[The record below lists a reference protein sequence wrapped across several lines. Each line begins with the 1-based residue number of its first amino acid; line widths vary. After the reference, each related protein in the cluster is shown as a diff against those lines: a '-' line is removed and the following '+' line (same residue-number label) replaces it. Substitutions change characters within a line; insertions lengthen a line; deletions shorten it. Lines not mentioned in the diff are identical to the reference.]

1 MIKNQKIHFI
11 ILVFFLLTVSGFFY
25 WSEYRPS
32 KIKQNC
38 SWKEIYEEA
47 VPARAARPKYTEEQ
61 KAAFKDAATNKN
73 GDGIDWSSFS
83 ENIDVNEII
92 PAQPAV
98 SAKNYWVAT
107 SKKEYETCLHQ
118 NGL

>member
-47 VPARAARPKYTEEQ
+47 VPARAARPKYTELIGAPFLKILMLMKLFQPSLLCLQ
-61 KAAFKDAATNKN
+61 K
-73 GDGIDWSSFS
+73 
-83 ENIDVNEII
+83 II
-92 PAQPAV
+92 
-98 SAKNYWVAT
+98 
-107 SKKEYETCLHQ
+107 
-118 NGL
+118 G